1 MSSPSKER
9 IAAVLGATRQ
19 GSGYLL
25 TPRLVLTAAHVVV
38 GSDSTHVIVPGGR
51 GRILSRLV
59 WEGTHEDCDAALL
72 LADDD
77 LVAPDLAADWGPVRW
92 GQTSDLRPRPNC
104 QAIGY
109 PDVQRGGSGQLDSE
123 QLVGTLKPGSN
134 MVRGGYVVDLDHTP
148 PAPRQGGG
156 SPWAGMSG
164 AALFDGELLLGVVTA
179 DPVGW
184 QHGRLTAVP
193 ATAIHIVAGFYDAY
207 LEHFG
212 KLPALEDAGR
222 TRTRAPRIG
231 FESDYRSYVEQNYG
245 ELRIFGLDFSRGD
258 HAQWPLDTAYL
269 SLELSQQSSQDRVDF
284 LEAAPR
290 HEVSSGRRRVEAA
303 LSGRTRVL
311 LRGLAGSGKTTLVQW
326 LAITAARDEFSYR
339 LGHLDDSVPFVLP
352 LRTLIRRGE
361 LPGPADFLAATGIP
375 LTPPPDWAEQVM
387 RSGRALL
394 LIDGVDEIP
403 ERDRER
409 TQQWLTGLLAAYPDC
424 NCVITTRPTA
434 VSEGWLTRRDF
445 TELSLLP
452 MNQQDVEAFVQRW
465 HLAAF
470 GESAEAAQERDRYAE
485 RLLDTLRRK
494 RDLARLATNPLMCAM
509 ICALHRDRR
518 TYLPESRME
527 LYGAA
532 LSMLLVRRDKERDV
546 GTPEGFG
553 IPEDA
558 QRQLLQEFAW
568 WLIRNGQTEAEQDR
582 VVRLVERLLPAMP
595 AVAPPERA
603 RDVLRHLVRR
613 SGLLREPTPQTV
625 DFVHRTFQDYLGA
638 KAAVEAQDLP
648 QVAQHA
654 ADPQWEDVVRMAVG
668 HGRPEERAVLIGGL
682 LDRGDTAEDDEIRT
696 RLHLLAAASLE
707 HATMLAPE
715 VRSRAEA
722 RAAALVPPR
731 DSEAAEKLASAGP
744 VVLDLLPGPDQ
755 LDDREAAATA
765 ETAGRI
771 GGEHAFQIL
780 RQFGDHPNDLVRQRV
795 GEAWSSFDDDRF
807 ADEILSVMD
816 LADTRLTVGTDS
828 QLSALD
834 RVGQVKT
841 LEIKGSFPGE
851 RMVPGLL
858 ATKPRDLRL
867 VSNDSFRDLGF
878 LADGAPRL
886 RSLELVD
893 CGSLK
898 DYSRISDVNLEQLQ
912 LGLMPV
918 GPDMSPLADL
928 RELTSISVNSR
939 QPWGTLATMPLPPG
953 LRDLA
958 LGPSTLS
965 VPSLDGIERWPG
977 LTRLHLAAHADAL
990 FDPGELRKLVALPEL
1005 DELDIVLARITRL
1018 AELALPPLPH
1028 IRTLRL
1034 TVDVQGSFGFDEL
1047 LDVFPGLRRLVAH
1060 VIHRS
1065 SATLDVDVSALRAVP
1080 ASFVT
1085 IDPAGKVRLT
1095 GEKGLPS
1102 GSQVRIH
1109 SNHDEH
1115 SETGLPRAPL
1125 SGTGKARFGLRWPRS
1140 S

>member
-9 IAAVLGATRQ
+9 IAAVLGDARQ

-25 TPRLVLTAAHVVV
+25 TPRVVLTAAHVVV
-38 GSDSTHVIVPGGR
+38 GSDSTHVTVPGGR
-51 GRILSRLV
+51 GRIVCRLV
-59 WEGTHEDCDAALL
+59 WDGTHEDCDVALL

-77 LVAPDLAADWGPVRW
+77 LVEPGVSADWEPVRW

-109 PDVQRGGSGQLDSE
+109 PAVQRGGAGQLDSE
-123 QLVGTLKPGSN
+123 QLVGTLKPGSS

-148 PAPRQGGG
+148 PAPQGDGG

-164 AALFDGELLLGVVTA
+164 AALFDGELLVGVVTT
-179 DPVGW
+179 DPDGW

-207 LEHFG
+207 LEHLG
-212 KLPALEDAGR
+212 KLPTMVDAGR
-222 TRTRAPRIG
+222 TRAPRTG
-231 FESDYRSYVEQNYG
+231 FESDYRSYVVQNYG
-245 ELRIFGLDFSRGD
+245 ELRVFGLDFSRGD
-258 HAQWPLDTAYL
+258 HGQWPLDTAYL
-269 SLELSQQSSQDRVDF
+269 SLELSHQSGQDRADF
-284 LEAAPR
+284 LETAPR
-290 HEVSSGRRRVEAA
+290 HEVSSGRQRVEAA

-311 LRGLAGSGKTTLVQW
+311 LRGQAGSGKSTLVQW

-339 LGHLDDSVPFVLP
+339 LGHLDDCVPFVLP

-361 LPGPADFLAATGIP
+361 LPGPADFLAATGTP
-375 LTPPPDWAEQVM
+375 LSPPPDWVEQVM

-424 NCVITTRPTA
+424 NCVITTRPAA
-434 VSEGWLTRRDF
+434 VSEGWLARRDF
-445 TELSLLP
+445 TELNLLP
-452 MNQQDVEAFVQRW
+452 MNQQDVEAFVGRW

-470 GESAEAAQERDRYAE
+470 GESDEAAPERDRYAE

-532 LSMLLVRRDKERDV
+532 LTMLLVRRDKERDV
-546 GTPEGFG
+546 GAPEGFD

-582 VVRLVERLLPAMP
+582 VVRLIERLLPGMP
-595 AVAPPERA
+595 NVAPPERA
-603 RDVLRHLVRR
+603 PHVLRHLVRR

-648 QVAQHA
+648 QVTEHA

-668 HGRPEERAVLIGGL
+668 HGRPDERAMLIGGL
-682 LDRGDTAEDDEIRT
+682 LDRGDAAPDDEIRT

-707 HATMLAPE
+707 HATMLAPQ

-731 DSEAAEKLASAGP
+731 DSEAAKKLASAGP
-744 VVLDLLPGPDQ
+744 IVLDLLPDPDQ
-755 LDDREAAATA
+755 LDDREAVASA
-765 ETAGRI
+765 ETAGLI

-780 RQFGDHPNDLVRQRV
+780 RRFRDHPNALVRQRV
-795 GEAWSSFDDDRF
+795 VDAWSSFDDHRF
-807 ADEILSVMD
+807 ADEILSAMD
-816 LADTRLTVGTDS
+816 LADARVTVGTDS

-834 RVGQVKT
+834 RVGRVMT
-841 LEIKGSFPGE
+841 LEINGSFPGE
-851 RMVPGLL
+851 RMAPGLL
-858 ATKPRDLRL
+858 ATEPAELRL

-878 LADGAPRL
+878 LEGCAPRL
-886 RSLELVD
+886 RSLGLVD

-898 DYSRISDVNLEQLQ
+898 DYSRIRDVSMERLQ
-912 LGLMPV
+912 LEMMPI
-918 GPDMSPLADL
+918 GPDMSPLAELGD
-928 RELTSISVNSR
+928 LTSLSLNSR
-939 QPWGTLATMPLPPG
+939 QPWGTLTTMPLPPG
-953 LRDLA
+953 LRALT
-958 LGPSTLS
+958 LGPSTLRA
-965 VPSLDGIERWPG
+965 PSLDGIERWPR
-977 LTRLHLAAHADAL
+977 LTRLQLAAGADSL
-990 FDPGELRKLVALPEL
+990 FDPDELRKLVALPEL
-1005 DELDIVLARITRL
+1005 TELDIALAHVSRL
-1018 AELALPPLPH
+1018 AELRLPPLAH
-1028 IRTLRL
+1028 VQSLRL
-1034 TVDVQGSFGFDEL
+1034 TAEVHGRLHFDEL
-1047 LDVFPGLRRLVAH
+1047 LEVFPGLRTLTAQVY
-1060 VIHRS
+1060 HRS
-1065 SATLDVDVSALRAVP
+1065 LATLDADVSALRAVP
-1080 ASFVT
+1080 SSAVT
-1085 IDPAGKVRLT
+1085 IDASGKVRLT

-1102 GSQVRIH
+1102 GSHVRIH
-1109 SNHDEH
+1109 SDHDDH
-1115 SETGLPRAPL
+1115 DDHDETGLPREKYA
-1125 SGTGKARFGLRWPRS
+1125 GKARFGLRWPRS